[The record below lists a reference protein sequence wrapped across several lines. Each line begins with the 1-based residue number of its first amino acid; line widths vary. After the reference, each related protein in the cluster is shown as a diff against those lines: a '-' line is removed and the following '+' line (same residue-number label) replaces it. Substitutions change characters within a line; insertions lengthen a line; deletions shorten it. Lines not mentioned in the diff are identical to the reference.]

1 MNYDGN
7 FDNDFSVACQL
18 GQKLLYTLNQRLNAG
33 HKIIHTEILRESIA
47 MMLDKHSGIDA
58 IMLNGSGD
66 ISGVALRI
74 QTCSEK
80 NWRTFTIR
88 NTRSSG
94 AKTEYEKRGKQI
106 YDAHPSFYPH
116 FTCQSYFDKESRLIG
131 GGLCYTKTI
140 FDVIKANIESK
151 KGVYVQTNKS
161 DGNTFIVVPFSM
173 VDPIMEF

>member
-1 MNYDGN
+1 MNYDGK

-18 GQKLLYTLNQRLNAG
+18 GQKLLSTLNKKLKAG
-33 HKIIHTEILRESIA
+33 HKMIHTEILKESIA

-58 IMLNGSGD
+58 IMLSGAGD

-80 NWRTFTIR
+80 NWQTFTIR
-88 NTRSSG
+88 NTRANG
-94 AKTEYEKRGKQI
+94 TKTEYEKRLKQI

-116 FTCQSYFDKESRLIG
+116 FTCQAYFDKTSRLIG

-140 FDVIKANIESK
+140 FDAIKNNLDNS
-151 KGVYVQTNKS
+151 KGVYMQTNKS

-173 VDPIMEF
+173 IDPIMIF